1 MAEYPLLIF
10 PEPARAERAKRH
22 GGGGKLRKPDH
33 QQQTKRLSPQFN
45 RLQEAMNNRRIA
57 LQDNPIGIQ
66 PEQVLVLETVGSIDD
81 FFKAVRKIDGLEWLA
96 EIETDEILPEHGFQ
110 DETNPDKKLSG
121 RFFMVMTDQL
131 ALQQMISL
139 FNKWQK
145 NRNAK
150 FDRGLAKWRN
160 AFNHLK
166 EIRTWNA
173 RDRILETGVI
183 EDWEERLKFNQEQE
197 DIPFEAELW
206 FRGNPSR
213 RRKSDDYLSDII
225 RNFNGKIV
233 QQCIIPEIN
242 YHGILGTIPHNRA
255 QEIFSR
261 ISQSIDEARH
271 IKLFQCDEIMYIRP
285 TGQCAV
291 PIPEDAGT
299 DIYTHQETQHH
310 ETPTGDPV
318 VALFDGLPL
327 TGHQL
332 LDNRV
337 ILDDPDGYESSYQA
351 NQRSH
356 GTHMA
361 SLICHGDLNERNKP
375 IQRPLYVRPIMKPI
389 PWFNNQSK
397 ESIPEDVLP
406 IDLIHRCV
414 RRLYET
420 EDDQQPVAPNIRAIN
435 LSIGDPRRPFY
446 REMSPLA
453 RLLDW
458 LSYKYNV
465 LFLVSAGNHTHDI
478 ESEIPKDHF
487 STLTP
492 EQREKHII
500 QKIAKDTRNRRLL
513 SPAETVNG
521 LTIGASHDD
530 ASTNLPAN
538 LWNPFTKSELPNAV
552 SAHGPG
558 YRRSIKPDL
567 LLQGGR
573 VFLSEKLGSVHNKTT
588 LTVPPDYPRPPGQCV
603 ADTGTPGV
611 LNNTRH
617 STGTSN
623 ATALA
628 SRSASLMY
636 EIIEQL
642 RADAP
647 TRLLPEY
654 DAVLL
659 KTLLVHGAD
668 WSDAFQVYK
677 SVLSNN
683 QNRGN
688 FKDYVGCFLGYG
700 LADIDKATVCTG
712 QRATVLGVGKLNDGE
727 AHEYSLPLPP
737 SLSAKAENR
746 RLVITLSWFTP
757 TSRNNQKYRVAHL
770 WFDPK
775 RDNVIASDRM
785 QADYTTVLRG
795 TVQHEV
801 LEGNKAQPF
810 QDGDNLII
818 KINCRSDAGDI
829 TNPIPYALAV
839 TLQVKEGINIPI
851 YQEIRERIQ
860 IPVPV
865 HYSPLTS

>member
-10 PEPARAERAKRH
+10 HEPAHAERAKRS
-22 GGGGKLRKPDH
+22 GRGGKLHIPDH
-33 QQQTKRLSPQFN
+33 QRQAGRLSPQFN
-45 RLQEAMNNRRIA
+45 RLQDAMNNRRIA
-57 LQDNPIGIQ
+57 LQDNPIGIE
-66 PEQVLVLETVGSIDD
+66 PEKVLVLETVGSIDD

-96 EIETDEILPEHGFQ
+96 EIETDEILPEHGFK
-110 DETNPDKKLSG
+110 DETKPDKKLSG

-145 NRNAK
+145 NRNVT
-150 FDRGLAKWRN
+150 FDRGLAKWKDT
-160 AFNHLK
+160 FNHLK
-166 EIRTWNA
+166 EIRTWDA
-173 RDRILETGVI
+173 RDRIQETGVI
-183 EDWEERLKFNQEQE
+183 EDWEERLKFDQEQE

-206 FRGNPSR
+206 FRTR
-213 RRKSDDYLSDII
+213 LDRQQQADEYIQEVI
-225 RNFNGKIV
+225 RTLGGKV
-233 QQCIIPEIN
+233 MKPCIIPEIA
-242 YHGILGTIPHNRA
+242 YHGILATIPRDRA
-255 QEIFSR
+255 QETVSYLK
-261 ISQSIDEARH
+261 QSPEAAQY
-271 IKLFQCDEIMYIRP
+271 IQNPLFMCDQIMYIRP

-332 LDNRV
+332 LDNRI
-337 ILDDPDGYESSYQA
+337 ILDDPDGYESSYLA

-361 SLICHGDLNERNKP
+361 SLICHGDLNERSKP

-389 PWFNNQSK
+389 RGFNNQFK
-397 ESIPEDVLP
+397 ETIPEDVLLT
-406 IDLIHRCV
+406 DLIHRCV

-420 EDDQQPVAPNIRAIN
+420 ENDQQPVAPNIRAIN

-453 RLLDW
+453 RLIDW

-478 ESEIPKDHF
+478 KSEIPRGHF
-487 STLTP
+487 STLNP

-500 QKIAKDTRNRRLL
+500 QTIAKDTRNRRLL

-521 LTIGASHDD
+521 LTIGATHED
-530 ASTNLPAN
+530 ASTNPYPSL
-538 LWNPFTKSELPNAV
+538 LNPFTKSELPNAI

-558 YRRSIKPDL
+558 YRRSIKPDIVL
-567 LLQGGR
+567 PGGQ
-573 VFLSEKLGSVHNKTT
+573 VFLNEKLGSVHNKTT
-588 LTVPPDYPRPPGQCV
+588 LTVQPDYPRPPGQRV
-603 ADTGTPGV
+603 ADPGTPGGV
-611 LNNTRH
+611 LDSTRH
-617 STGTSN
+617 NAGTSN
-623 ATALA
+623 ATAIA
-628 SRSASLMY
+628 SRSASLIY

-647 TRLLPEY
+647 TRLPPEY

-659 KTLLVHGAD
+659 KTLLVHGSD
-668 WSDAFQVYK
+668 WSDAFQVYE

-683 QNRGN
+683 HNRGN
-688 FKDYVGCFLGYG
+688 FKDYVGRFLGYG
-700 LADIDKATVCTG
+700 LADTDKATVCTD

-757 TSRNNQKYRVAHL
+757 ISRNNQKYRVAHL

-785 QADYTTVLRG
+785 QADYRTVLRG

-801 LEGNKAQPF
+801 LEGDKAQPF
-810 QDGDNLII
+810 QDGKDLMI

-829 TNPIPYALAV
+829 AKPIAYALAV
-839 TLQVKEGINIPI
+839 TLQVKEGIDIPI

-865 HYSPLTS
+865 

>member
-10 PEPARAERAKRH
+10 PEPSHAERAKRSSR
-22 GGGGKLRKPDH
+22 GGKLHIPDH
-33 QQQTKRLSPQFN
+33 QRQAKRLSPQFN

-57 LQDNPIGIQ
+57 LQDNPIGIE
-66 PEQVLVLETVGSIDD
+66 PEKVLVLETVGSIDD

-110 DETNPDKKLSG
+110 DETNPDKKLIG

-145 NRNAK
+145 NRNVT
-150 FDRGLAKWRN
+150 FDRGLAKWKD

-173 RDRILETGVI
+173 RDRIQETGVI

-206 FRGNPSR
+206 FRTRLGR
-213 RRKSDDYLSDII
+213 QQQADAYI
-225 RNFNGKIV
+225 RGVIQNLGGKV
-233 QQCIIPEIN
+233 MKPCIIPEIA
-242 YHGILGTIPHNRA
+242 YHGILATIPRDRA
-255 QEIFSR
+255 QETVSYLK
-261 ISQSIDEARH
+261 QSSEAAQY
-271 IKLFQCDEIMYIRP
+271 IQNPLFMCDQIMYIRP

-299 DIYTHQETQHH
+299 DIYTHRETQHH
-310 ETPTGDPV
+310 EMPTGNPV

-332 LDNRV
+332 LDNR
-337 ILDDPDGYESSYQA
+337 IIPDDPDGYESSYQA

-389 PWFNNQSK
+389 RGFNNQFK
-397 ESIPEDVLP
+397 EAIPDDVLLT
-406 IDLIHRCV
+406 DLIHRCV

-420 EDDQQPVAPNIRAIN
+420 ENDQQPVAPNIRAIN
-435 LSIGDPRRPFY
+435 LSIGDPRRLFY

-500 QKIAKDTRNRRLL
+500 QTIAEDTRNRRLL

-521 LTIGASHDD
+521 LTIGASHGD

-538 LWNPFTKSELPNAV
+538 LLNPFTKSELPNAV

-558 YRRSIKPDL
+558 YRRSIKPDIFL
-567 LLQGGR
+567 PGGQ
-573 VFLSEKLGSVHNKTT
+573 VFLNEKLGSVHNKTT

-603 ADTGTPGV
+603 ADPGKLGV
-611 LNNTRH
+611 LSDTRH

-623 ATALA
+623 ATAIA
-628 SRSASLMY
+628 SRSASLIY

-647 TRLLPEY
+647 TRLTSEY

-659 KTLLVHGAD
+659 KTLLVHGSD
-668 WSDAFQVYK
+668 WSDAFQVYESALRTK
-677 SVLSNN
+677 
-683 QNRGN
+683 QNGRN
-688 FKDYVGCFLGYG
+688 FKDYVGRFLGYG
-700 LADIDKATVCTG
+700 LADIDKATVCTD
-712 QRATVLGVGKLNDGE
+712 QRATVLGVGKLNNGE

-757 TSRNNQKYRVAHL
+757 ISSDNQKYRVAYL
-770 WFDPK
+770 WFDTK
-775 RDNVIASDRM
+775 KEDKDNVIASDRM
-785 QADYTTVLRG
+785 QAGYRTVLRG

-801 LEGNKAQPF
+801 LEGDKAQPF
-810 QDGDNLII
+810 QDGDDLMI

-829 TNPIPYALAV
+829 TKPIPYALAV
-839 TLQVKEGINIPI
+839 TLQVKEGIDIPI

-865 HYSPLTS
+865 